1 MVSLIE
7 LKQTGPEQF
16 LARFDNGEELRTT
29 LSVVVDLDLYSGK
42 NLSDEEFDAVKSAS
56 SLARCKQRALRII
69 GTRPMSV
76 KELRDRL
83 KEKGETPENT
93 EQVVLW
99 LQDLHL
105 LNDVEYAAMCVR
117 HYAAKGFGPGKIRNE
132 FYRRGIPKDL
142 WDDALQALPEQE
154 DQIDQLLRRKLRTPN
169 PDRDALRK
177 ASDYLYRRGFHREE
191 IRAAIQ
197 RYCDESEVDLYEL

>member
-29 LSVVVDLDLYSGK
+29 LSVVADLDLYSGK
-42 NLSDEEFDAVKSAS
+42 NLSDEEYDAVKAAS

-83 KEKGETPENT
+83 KEKGETAENA

-99 LQDLHL
+99 LQELHL
-105 LNDVEYAAMCVR
+105 LNDAEYAAMCVR

-197 RYCDESEVDLYEL
+197 RYCEESEVDLYEL

>member
-1 MVSLIE
+1 MFTLTE

-29 LSVVVDLDLYSGK
+29 LSVVADLDLYSGK
-42 NLSDEEFDAVKSAS
+42 NLSDEEYDAVKAAS

-83 KEKGETPENT
+83 KEKGETAENA

-99 LQDLHL
+99 LQELHL
-105 LNDVEYAAMCVR
+105 LNDAEYAAMCVR

-197 RYCDESEVDLYEL
+197 RYCEESEVDLYEL